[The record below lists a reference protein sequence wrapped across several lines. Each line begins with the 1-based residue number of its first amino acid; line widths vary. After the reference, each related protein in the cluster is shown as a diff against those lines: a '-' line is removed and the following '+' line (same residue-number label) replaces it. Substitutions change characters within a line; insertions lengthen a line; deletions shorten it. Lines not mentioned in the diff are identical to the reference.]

1 MSENSK
7 RQIAVVWETSYSD
20 ADRLSILVGT
30 CTSLREAVGAAYLQL
45 TDDIRSKGDDQQYT
59 ITPIYELEADTGYGM
74 ELSCSAD
81 TTYKSRVLILIA
93 E

>member
-30 CTSLREAVGAAYLQL
+30 YTSLREAVGAAYLQL

-59 ITPIYELEADTGYGM
+59 ITPIYELGADTGYGM

-81 TTYKSRVLILIA
+81 TTYKSIVLILIA